1 MKTQAKHLFLYPQT
15 NQYMRELVIGDINVG
30 LSLGPLRK
38 PISHH
43 KNSQNHA
50 ILSLDMKS

>member
-50 ILSLDMKS
+50 ILSLEMKS